1 MRAVIIVFFL
11 FILVSFSMQQNNSQA
26 LSSGPIYHNDANVN
40 WADSILNTLTIE
52 QKIAQLFMVAANGKN
67 LNENHYKKVDSL
79 ILNYGIGGVIFFQS
93 GPQQLKL
100 LLSRYNKLSSIGLLA
115 GIDAEWGVSMRLDSA
130 QKFPWMMTLGAIQDE
145 DLIYQFGNHVAQQF
159 HKLGLHINFAPVLD
173 INNNPYNP
181 IIDRRSFGED
191 RGLVASK
198 GFFYMQGLQ
207 DNNILACAKHFPGHG
222 DTDTD
227 SHLALPV
234 INHNR
239 ERLDSI
245 ELFPFKKLIDKRLG
259 SIMVAHLNLPK
270 IDTLN
275 VPSSFSKKVIQDIL
289 RNDLKFEGLVISDA
303 LNMNALFDFSNP
315 GERELNAFLAGNDIL
330 LFPTNV
336 PEAIA
341 LIKSKVIDNPVLEK
355 QLNNSCHKI
364 LMCKRWAFLGNK
376 KSDWNNTD
384 LQSSSARLL
393 NRQLSKHAITVLKN
407 NQVLPLE
414 TTDSL
419 KVACLLMGPDSGD
432 FFYNRLNSY
441 LPVSKYIYSS
451 SSDSSNLFQKLDKYD
466 LVITSLHYPDNKFWE
481 KHNLNIGDSIFLEKL
496 SKKNNVIL
504 NIFGHPRLLN
514 SINVSDVQAIILS
527 YQNSLDF
534 QDLSAQL
541 HYGSISATGKLPISL
556 KQFSAGDGLFL
567 NKSRNFQ
574 FSLPIEAGLNID
586 SLNKIDTLVNH
597 AISKKIMPGCQI
609 VVARKGK
616 VIYQK
621 SFGYHT
627 YDSIVLVRDD
637 HLYDIASITK
647 IAATA
652 PLLMYLYN
660 QKSFNLNK
668 KLKHYSTVFKNTDK
682 GNLKMIDIFTHQAR
696 LFPWLPFYKKTLNEL
711 GELRSDLYNESYSI
725 DFPFQ
730 VANNIYLHNNF
741 NDSILNY
748 IIESDLLVEKE
759 YRYSDL
765 GYYLIQS
772 IIEKK
777 IDNSIPNFLSKNFYH
792 PIDAYRITYH
802 PLKKFP
808 INKIVPT
815 EKDNYFRKQLIQGY
829 VHDQGAALCGGVAL
843 HAGLF
848 TNATD
853 LMKLMQL
860 YLDGGQYE
868 NMKLLSAKSISKFTD
883 APFSDSGNRRGIVF
897 DKPSI
902 DPKEDGPTCDSISL
916 KSFGHSGW
924 TGTIAW
930 ADPKEEIVYIF
941 LSNGRAYPDGNNM
954 SLVKENVRTDIQ
966 KIIYNSIVN

>member
-1 MRAVIIVFFL
+1 MRAVIIVLFL
-11 FILVSFSMQQNNSQA
+11 FLLVSFSMQKNIS
-26 LSSGPIYHNDANVN
+26 LETSLEPIYHTSETVN
-40 WADSILNTLTIE
+40 WADSVLSTLTID

-67 LNENHYKKVDSL
+67 LDENHYKEVDSL
-79 ILNYGIGGVIFFQS
+79 ILNYEIGGVIFFQS

-100 LLSRYNKLSSIGLLA
+100 LLSRYNEKSSIGLLA
-115 GIDAEWGVSMRLDSA
+115 GIDAEWGVSMRLDSV
-130 QKFPWMMTLGAIQDE
+130 QKFPWMMTLGAIQDD
-145 DLIYQFGNHVAQQF
+145 DLIYQFGTYVAQQF
-159 HKLGLHINFAPVLD
+159 RELGLHINFAPVLD
-173 INNNPYNP
+173 INNNPNNP

-191 RGLVASK
+191 RSLVASK

-222 DTDTD
+222 DTDID

-245 ELFPFKKLIDKRLG
+245 ELFPFKELIDKRLG
-259 SIMVAHLNLPK
+259 AIMVAHLNLPK

-275 VPSSFSKKVIQDIL
+275 IPSSFSKKVIKDIL
-289 RNDLKFEGLVISDA
+289 RDDLKFKGLVISDA
-303 LNMNALFDFSNP
+303 LNMNALFEFSNP

-336 PEAIA
+336 PESIA
-341 LIKSKVIDNPVLEK
+341 LIKSKVIKNPALEQ
-355 QLNNSCHKI
+355 QLNNSCRKV
-364 LMCKRWAFLGNK
+364 LMCKRWAFLGGK
-376 KSDWNNTD
+376 KSYLNNTD
-384 LQSSSARLL
+384 LQSSSAKLL
-393 NRQLSKHAITVLKN
+393 NRQLSKHAITILKN
-407 NQVLPLE
+407 NQTLPIE

-419 KVACLLMGPDSGD
+419 KVACLLMGANSGD
-432 FFYNRLNSY
+432 VYYNRINSY
-441 LPVSKYIYSS
+441 LPVSKYIYSAEL
-451 SSDSSNLFQKLDKYD
+451 DSSILFQKLDQYD
-466 LVITSLHYPDNKFWE
+466 LIITSLHYPNNNFWE
-481 KHNLNIGDSIFLEKL
+481 QHNLTISDSIFLDKL
-496 SKKNNVIL
+496 SKNNNVIL

-514 SINVSDVQAIILS
+514 SVNVSNIQAVVLS

-541 HYGSISATGKLPISL
+541 LFGSINATGKLPISIN
-556 KQFSAGDGLFL
+556 QFSAGDGLFL
-567 NKSRNFQ
+567 KKSRDFQ
-574 FSLPIEAGLNID
+574 FSLPIEVGLSID
-586 SLNKIDTLVNH
+586 SLNRIDTLVNH
-597 AISKKIMPGCQI
+597 AISEEIMPGCQI
-609 VVARKGK
+609 VVAREGK

-637 HLYDIASITK
+637 HLYDLASITK

-652 PLLMYLYN
+652 PLLMYLYSK
-660 QKSFNLNK
+660 KSLNLNK
-668 KLKHYSTVFKNTDK
+668 KLKHYSAIFKNTDK
-682 GNLKMIDIFTHQAR
+682 ANLKMIDIFTHQAR

-711 GELRSDLYNESYSI
+711 GELRSDLYNASYSSN
-725 DFPFQ
+725 FPFH
-730 VANNIYLHNNF
+730 VAKNIYLHKNF

-748 IIESDLLVEKE
+748 IIDSDLLVEKE

-765 GYYLIQS
+765 GFYLMQHIV
-772 IIEKK
+772 EKK
-777 IDNSIPNFLSKNFYH
+777 IDNSIPNFLSQNFYY
-792 PIDAYRITYH
+792 PIEAYRITYH
-802 PLKKFP
+802 PLEKFP

-815 EKDNYFRKQLIQGY
+815 ENDNYFRKQLIQGY
-829 VHDQGAALCGGVAL
+829 VHDQGAALFGGVAL

-860 YLDGGQYE
+860 YLDGGKYE
-868 NMKLLSAKSISKFTD
+868 NMHLLSEKILSKFTD
-883 APFSDSGNRRGIVF
+883 APFSDSGNRRGVVF

-902 DPKEDGPTCDSISL
+902 DPNEDGPTCDSISL

-930 ADPKEEIVYIF
+930 ADPKEEIVYVF
-941 LSNGRAYPDGNNM
+941 LSNGRAFPDGDNM
-954 SLVKENVRTDIQ
+954 RLVKENIRTDIQ
-966 KIIYNSIVN
+966 KIIYNSIIN